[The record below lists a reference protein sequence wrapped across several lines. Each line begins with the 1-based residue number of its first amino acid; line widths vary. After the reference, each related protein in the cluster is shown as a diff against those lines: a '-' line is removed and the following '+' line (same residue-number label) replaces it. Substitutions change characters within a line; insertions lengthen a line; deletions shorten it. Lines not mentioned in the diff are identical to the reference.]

1 MTMEH
6 FTHPHLGRSIMSSCN
21 RREFVRQSAQLGALA
36 GLGNVAFLQ
45 HLPALAAA
53 DVQVAPGKVP
63 LAPDIEPLVRLI
75 EDTSQNR
82 LLEVVAGRIK
92 QGTSYQEL
100 LAALQLAGVRGIKP
114 RPVGFKFHAVLVVN
128 SAHLATLA
136 ASDQDRWLPL
146 FWALDYF
153 KNSQAANQKEGGWVM
168 PAVDAGKL
176 PAPNHARQRFIES
189 MENWD
194 EEGADR
200 AIAAFAREAGAIEV
214 IETFWRF
221 GARDFRDI
229 GHKAIFVAN
238 AWRTLQTIGWRHAEP
253 ILRSLAFALLE
264 HEGDNPARRD
274 ADQDRPGR
282 ENLKRL
288 TKVRPGWQQGK
299 RDPAAPPAMLAAIR
313 TGSPADASE
322 QVVEL
327 LNKEIDPA
335 VVWDGI
341 FLAAGELLM
350 RQPGIVGL
358 HCVTTAN
365 ALHYGAQTAGNDET
379 RRFLM
384 LQAAAFLPMFLK
396 AMQGRG
402 KVRDDVRIDTLEKVE
417 IKGDTAA
424 AVTEVLTDVSRDR
437 MSAARKTLAL
447 LDGKDPAAAELLMAG
462 ARRLIFLKGR
472 DSHDYKFSSAALED
486 FYHATPAWRN
496 RFLATAMFNLHGTQ
510 DRDNALVQRAR
521 AALGA

>member
-1 MTMEH
+1 
-6 FTHPHLGRSIMSSCN
+6 MSSLN
-21 RREFVRQSAQLGALA
+21 RRDFVRQSVQLGALA

-45 HLPALAAA
+45 GLPALAAD
-53 DVQVAPGKVP
+53 DVKPQAGKVP

-75 EDTSQNR
+75 EDTPQNR
-82 LLEVVAGRIK
+82 LLEEIGARVK
-92 QGTSYQEL
+92 KGTSYLEL
-100 LAALQLAGVRGIKP
+100 LTALQLAGVRGIKP

-128 SAHLATLA
+128 SAHLATVA
-136 ASDQDRWLPL
+136 ASDQDRWLPM

-168 PAVDAGKL
+168 PPVDEAKL
-176 PAPNHARQRFIES
+176 PGPTHARQRFVEAMDS
-189 MENWD
+189 WD
-194 EEGADR
+194 VDGADP
-200 AIAAFAREAGAIEV
+200 AIAAFAREAGANEV

-238 AWRTLQTIGWRHAEP
+238 AWRTLQTIGWRHSEP

-274 ADQDRPGR
+274 ADQDHPGR

-288 TKVRPGWQQGK
+288 TKIRAGWQQGK
-299 RDPAAPPAMLAAIR
+299 RDPAAATAMLAAIR

-335 VVWDGI
+335 CVWDGI

-358 HCVTTAN
+358 HCVTTSN
-365 ALHYGAQTAGNDET
+365 ALHYGAQTAASDET
-379 RRFLM
+379 RRFLT

-396 AMQGRG
+396 AMQSRG
-402 KVRDDVRIDTLEKVE
+402 KVGDIRIDTLEKAEV
-417 IKGDTAA
+417 KGDTAA
-424 AVTEVLTDVSRDR
+424 AVTEVLTDVSSDR
-437 MSAARKTLAL
+437 LSAARKTLAL

-496 RFLATAMFNLHGTQ
+496 RFLATAIFNLHGTQ
-510 DRDNALVQRAR
+510 DKDNALVQRAR